1 MRYIQKSFYCLQYK
15 QKSKISRKKLLDCLI
30 VDFKYFKG
38 LTGSY
43 LPFEIFFKIKRIGYD
58 VRSTRKKKIRAEINN
73 TKAAK
78 DDNTDTANG
87 NKNSIKKILSTVLI
101 TNLFSKS
108 IFISLA
114 LSDIHSSVPPL
125 SGFLIAR

>member
-15 QKSKISRKKLLDCLI
+15 QKSKISRKKLLACLI
-30 VDFKYFKG
+30 VDFAYLKG

-43 LPFEIFFKIKRIGYD
+43 SPLDNLFKIKRIGYN

-73 TKAAK
+73 TRAVK
-78 DDNTDTANG
+78 DENTNTANG
-87 NKNSIKKILSTVLI
+87 NKNSIKKMLSTVLI

-108 IFISLA
+108 IFIFVA
-114 LSDIHSSVPPL
+114 LSDIRLSVPPL